1 MFSALASSYVTR
13 ACVST
18 FVKQIAK
25 PTRGSNVR
33 KTSASLPD
41 RRRVGGRRIEQQL
54 LRRRCSAKSVNKQ
67 IEDLFAPEHGAFTGE
82 GLRDQKSRPGGD
94 RYARFTTNTRFRDTG
109 NRTDLCAVC
118 NR

>member
-1 MFSALASSYVTR
+1 MCGRHPHSYPVGDGWGDGASNN
-13 ACVST
+13 
-18 FVKQIAK
+18 
-25 PTRGSNVR
+25 RG
-33 KTSASLPD
+33 
-41 RRRVGGRRIEQQL
+41 
-54 LRRRCSAKSVNKQ
+54 CSAKSVNKQ

-94 RYARFTTNTRFRDTG
+94 RYARVTTNTRFRDTG